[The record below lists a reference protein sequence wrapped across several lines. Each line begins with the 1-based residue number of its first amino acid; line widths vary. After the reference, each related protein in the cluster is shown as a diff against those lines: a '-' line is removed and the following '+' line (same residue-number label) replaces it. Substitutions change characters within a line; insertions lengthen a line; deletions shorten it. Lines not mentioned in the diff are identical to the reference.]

1 MAGGAWGSFGHRP
14 HAAPNLDDI
23 HVAHRGD
30 RSGTGWPSLVEEDEV
45 QVAGWR
51 LACDHRSLLIR
62 YRSFMTVTLVG
73 LWVIPIGISA
83 WMNFWRCHE

>member
-1 MAGGAWGSFGHRP
+1 MDTVLTP
-14 HAAPNLDDI
+14 HQTSMIFMTLIVVIVVAQVGLHWWKKTRYRFPGDDW
-23 HVAHRGD
+23 HL
-30 RSGTGWPSLVEEDEV
+30 TTP
-45 QVAGWR
+45 
-51 LACDHRSLLIR
+51 LLIR